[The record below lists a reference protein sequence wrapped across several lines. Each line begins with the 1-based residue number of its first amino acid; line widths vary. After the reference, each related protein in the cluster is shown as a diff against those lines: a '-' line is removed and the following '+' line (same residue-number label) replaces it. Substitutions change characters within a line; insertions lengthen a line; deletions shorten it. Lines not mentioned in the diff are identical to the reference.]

1 MKYFGLNGLSGFFLA
16 VVLLLAIVAVLG
28 FIAVGVQKAE
38 ATNYYTIDTQ
48 KAVMIDSANAEHY
61 KQK

>member
-28 FIAVGVQKAE
+28 FIAVGVQKSN